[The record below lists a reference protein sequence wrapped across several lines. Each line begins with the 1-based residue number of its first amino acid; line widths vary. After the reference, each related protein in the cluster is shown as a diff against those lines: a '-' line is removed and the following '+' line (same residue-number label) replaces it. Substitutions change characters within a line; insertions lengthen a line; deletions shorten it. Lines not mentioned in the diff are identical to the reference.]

1 MTIRT
6 RLVLGLLAIALILV
20 IPLVIALRA
29 LDDMHETT
37 AGLRDRE
44 LAASLLLSRI
54 RAGTEE
60 LRRAETALLF
70 VHDSAAR
77 EQMEMALT
85 ALSAMA
91 DSLDFY
97 RLDTAARNVRRTAA
111 EVAAAAPREYAAAL
125 AGDAATA
132 ERISTTELV
141 PAIGRLERWVEA
153 AARSLQVRTND
164 QVARTAE
171 AIDAARVLGFTLLL
185 AAIALAAAIA
195 VWLTRTISRPARDL
209 EKGMRAISEGDF
221 GHQLGTRLDRP
232 DEFGRLAAGFTL
244 MSRRLVELDR
254 LKAEFVSIASHELKT
269 PINVILGYLAL
280 LQEGVYGPVTEKQS
294 EILGTLESQSQTLA
308 RLVKQL
314 LDVSRFEA
322 GGGSIEPRPFDPCE
336 FLEELE
342 NAFRVLA
349 HQRGVALEVRCLPG
363 LPPTVAWDRDRMSE
377 VVGNLLSNAF
387 KFTERGGRVGL
398 TAEPV
403 DDGTVVLE
411 VRDTG
416 AGIPPEQLP
425 HIFRKF
431 YQADNQSR
439 ASSLGTGLG
448 LAITKEI
455 VDAHGGSITCES
467 TPGVGTAFI
476 ITLPARVDAS
486 SAGRPAALSAAPAE
500 R

>member
-6 RLVLGLLAIALILV
+6 RLVLGLLAIALTLV
-20 IPLVIALRA
+20 IPLIIALRA

-70 VHDSAAR
+70 VHDSSAR
-77 EQMEMALT
+77 EQMELALT
-85 ALSAMA
+85 TLSAMA

-97 RLDTAARNVRRTAA
+97 RLDTAATNVRRTAA

-153 AARSLQVRTND
+153 AARSLQMRTNA
-164 QVARTAE
+164 QVARTAD
-171 AIDAARVLGFTLLL
+171 AIDRARVLGVTLLL
-185 AAIALAAAIA
+185 AAVALAAAIA

-209 EKGMRAISEGDF
+209 ERGMRAISEGDF
-221 GHQLGTRLDRP
+221 GHQLGTKLDRP
-232 DEFGRLAAGFTL
+232 DEFGRLAAGFTS

-254 LKAEFVSIASHELKT
+254 LKAEFVSVASHELKT
-269 PINVILGYLAL
+269 PINVILGYLTL
-280 LQEGVYGPVTEKQS
+280 LQEGVYGPVTEKQH
-294 EILGTLESQSQTLA
+294 EILSTLESQSQTLA

-322 GGGSIEPRPFDPCE
+322 GGGSIDPRPFEPCP

-342 NAFRVLA
+342 SAFSVLA
-349 HQRGVALEVRCLPG
+349 HQRSVELELRCAPG
-363 LPPTVAWDRDRMSE
+363 LPPTVVWDRDRMSE

-387 KFTERGGRVGL
+387 KFTESGGRVGL
-398 TAEPV
+398 TAEAL
-403 DDGTVVLE
+403 DDGTVVIE

-416 AGIPPEQLP
+416 AGISAEQLP

-431 YQADNQSR
+431 YQADNQTR
-439 ASSLGTGLG
+439 ASALGTGLG

-467 TPGVGTAFI
+467 TPGVGTSFL
-476 ITLPARVDAS
+476 ITLPARVDARRTE
-486 SAGRPAALSAAPAE
+486 APHAARAVPVE
-500 R
+500 G